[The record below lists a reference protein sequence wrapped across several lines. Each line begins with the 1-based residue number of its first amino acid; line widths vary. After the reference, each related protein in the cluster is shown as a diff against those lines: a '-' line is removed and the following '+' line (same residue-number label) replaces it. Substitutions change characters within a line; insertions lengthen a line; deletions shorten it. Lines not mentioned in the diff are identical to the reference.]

1 MNKTIIELTE
11 SMQELGVS
19 KSAAKLALKKRNYSA
34 NDIAEATDTVYGI
47 TRVAK
52 CDWEARVLRM
62 RELIKEGHTQ
72 KVMAQMLVK
81 EDLFGG
87 MATAKQCMPY
97 IKMAQEWARQEWAD
111 EGLVVIDTEHNVKE
125 QIDSAEDP
133 AID

>member
-11 SMQELGVS
+11 SMQELDVS
-19 KSAAKLALKKRNYSA
+19 KSAAKLALKKRNYNA
-34 NDIAEATDTVYGI
+34 NDIIEATDQVYGI

-52 CDWEARVLRM
+52 CDWTARVARM

-97 IKMAQEWARQEWAD
+97 IKMAQEWARQEQ
-111 EGLVVIDTEHNVKE
+111 T
-125 QIDSAEDP
+125 DSAEDST
-133 AID
+133 ID